1 MKEIKRL
8 IKESFELWIKMR
20 WLKEVNKAADKYI
33 KTKEK
38 VDKRHKKD
46 QEKLS
51 RYVYVANV
59 MIQEYKDRYGME
71 DLW

>member
-20 WLKEVNKAADKYI
+20 WLKEVNKAIDKYI

-38 VDKRHKKD
+38 VNKRHKKD
-46 QEKLS
+46 QEKLN
-51 RYVYVANV
+51 RYAYVVNV
-59 MIQEYKDRYGME
+59 MIQEYKDRYGK
-71 DLW
+71 DLRK